1 MRNSAWKFAKH
12 KSSQKQNNNNTYSY
26 GISLLTERGSQELS
40 KLIDKYANII
50 RHHARKS
57 EENNNRKSENNIKS
71 NFNAEYA
78 NIEARDR
85 AEFNNFQRALKEVR
99 AKAAAARKAEEN
111 ARRANNQ
118 LKQMVAQLTKS
129 IKKNQQ
135 KLRPSSNALAG
146 LAQLRNNLR
155 IKLSREY
162 KRASEAG
169 NARAIGR
176 VTRSIRG
183 LASPQRQRR

>member
-12 KSSQKQNNNNTYSY
+12 KSSQKQSNSTYSY
-26 GISLLTERGSQELS
+26 GISLLTERGSRELS
-40 KLIDKYANII
+40 NLIDKYARTI
-50 RHHARKS
+50 RQGA
-57 EENNNRKSENNIKS
+57 KSENNIKS

-85 AEFNNFQRALKEVR
+85 AEYNNFQRALKEVR

-135 KLRPSSNALAG
+135 KLRPSANALAG

-183 LASPQRQRR
+183 LTSPSRQRR

>member
-12 KSSQKQNNNNTYSY
+12 KSSQKHNNSTYSY
-26 GISLLTERGSQELS
+26 GVSLLTEHGSRNLS
-40 KLIDKYANII
+40 NLIDKYAQII
-50 RHHARKS
+50 RQGT
-57 EENNNRKSENNIKS
+57 KSENNIKS

-78 NIEARDR
+78 RIEARDR
-85 AEFNNFQRALKEVR
+85 TEYNNFQRALKEVR

-169 NARAIGR
+169 NLRAIGR
-176 VTRSIRG
+176 VTRSVRG
-183 LASPQRQRR
+183 LTSPSRQRR

>member
-12 KSSQKQNNNNTYSY
+12 KSSQKQNNNTYSY
-26 GISLLTERGSQELS
+26 GISLLTERGSRQLS
-40 KLIDKYANII
+40 NLIDKYAQII

>member
-12 KSSQKQNNNNTYSY
+12 KSSQKHNNSTYSY
-26 GISLLTERGSQELS
+26 GVSLLTEHGSRKLS
-40 KLIDKYANII
+40 NLIDKYAHII
-50 RHHARKS
+50 RQGA
-57 EENNNRKSENNIKS
+57 KSENNIKS

-118 LKQMVAQLTKS
+118 LKQMVASLTKS

-162 KRASEAG
+162 KRVSETG

-183 LASPQRQRR
+183 LTSPQRQRR

>member
-1 MRNSAWKFAKH
+1 MESAWKFAKH
-12 KSSQKQNNNNTYSY
+12 KSSQKYNNSTYSY
-26 GISLLTERGSQELS
+26 GVSLLTERGSRNLS
-40 KLIDKYANII
+40 NLIDKYARTI
-50 RHHARKS
+50 RQGA
-57 EENNNRKSENNIKS
+57 KSENNIKR

-85 AEFNNFQRALKEVR
+85 AEYNNFVKALAEVR

-118 LKQMVAQLTKS
+118 LKQMVASLTRS

-146 LAQLRNNLR
+146 LAQLRNNLKR
-155 IKLSREY
+155 KLIEEY
-162 KRASEAG
+162 KRANAAG
-169 NARAIGR
+169 NARTVSRVSRSLIGLR
-176 VTRSIRG
+176 
-183 LASPQRQRR
+183 SPQRQRL

>member
-26 GISLLTERGSQELS
+26 GISLLTERGSRQLS
-40 KLIDKYANII
+40 NLIDKYAQII
-50 RHHARKS
+50 RQGA
-57 EENNNRKSENNIKS
+57 KSENNIKN
-71 NFNAEYA
+71 NFNTEYA

-135 KLRPSSNALAG
+135 KLRPSANALAG
-146 LAQLRNNLR
+146 LAQLRKNLR

-162 KRASEAG
+162 KRANAAG